1 MFLNSCSCNITV
13 TYVDA
18 LQTADKYKIAAAA
31 NWRPGDDV
39 IVSAP
44 APQELADKRLQE
56 GYECVEWFLY
66 KKKLHLSPF
75 LYMHAS
81 NLFHQSA
88 FSGILLCVEGT
99 LTFFLSLESFS

>member
-66 KKKLHLSPF
+66 KKKLHLS
-75 LYMHAS
+75 
-81 NLFHQSA
+81 LFFVYA
-88 FSGILLCVEGT
+88 CL
-99 LTFFLSLESFS
+99 